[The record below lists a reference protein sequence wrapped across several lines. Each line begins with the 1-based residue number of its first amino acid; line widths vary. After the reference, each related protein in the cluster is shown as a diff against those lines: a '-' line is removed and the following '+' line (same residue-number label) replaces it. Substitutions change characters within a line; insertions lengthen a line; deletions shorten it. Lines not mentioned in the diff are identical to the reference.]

1 MSAWSLVFVPI
12 VVALIGGPLMWA
24 LKRLDDDNTRQH
36 SEGQREAERRHLEAL
51 SAISKVDTKVDKV
64 ETTVSKLADK
74 HHDHIKW
81 HLTKKED

>member
-1 MSAWSLVFVPI
+1 
-12 VVALIGGPLMWA
+12 MWA

-64 ETTVSKLADK
+64 ESTVSDLADK